1 MLRIVQMSTEDTS
14 KMKFKIKV
22 KAVEDPDVVQKVS
35 LFLFHHENQPFRKMV
50 FLQRSRFLNFWVSE
64 EVHDKF

>member
-35 LFLFHHENQPFRKMV
+35 FFCFTIKIYPIYTRGKKCGIFV
-50 FLQRSRFLNFWVSE
+50 I
-64 EVHDKF
+64 VHFMA